1 MKIHYQP
8 KLKSFSRELRKSGT
22 LSEVLLWKEIKGKQ
36 LHGNRFLRQKPIA
49 EYIVDFYC
57 PALKLA
63 IEIDGG
69 SHDERIDKDSQR
81 QKVLESFGINF
92 LRFTEMEVRINLDG
106 VMRMIEEY
114 ILRLGG
120 PRHLP

>member
-8 KLKSFSRELRKSGT
+8 RLKSFSRELRKLGT
-22 LSEVLLWKEIKGKQ
+22 LSEVLLWKELKGKQ

-69 SHDERIDKDSQR
+69 SHDAKMDQDAQR
-81 QKVLESFGINF
+81 QKVLESLGITF
-92 LRFTEMEVRINLDG
+92 LRFTEMEVRTNLDG
-106 VMRMIEEY
+106 VVRVIEEY
-114 ILRLGG
+114 TP
-120 PRHLP
+120 PR

>member
-8 KLKSFSRELRKSGT
+8 KLKSFSRVLRKSGT
-22 LSEVLLWKEIKGKQ
+22 LAEVLLWKELKGKQ

-57 PALKLA
+57 PTHKLA
-63 IEIDGG
+63 IKIDGG
-69 SHDERIDKDSQR
+69 SHDVKMDKDSQR
-81 QKVLESFGINF
+81 QKVLESFGVTF

-106 VMRMIEEY
+106 VVRVIGEY
-114 ILRLGG
+114 TP
-120 PRHLP
+120 PR